1 MINQKYGETQTQRK
15 EVVEVKKNMAST
27 FGTTRIDNSSLIAH

>member
-1 MINQKYGETQTQRK
+1 MINQKYGETRAK

-27 FGTTRIDNSSLIAH
+27 FGTTRVDNSSLIAH